1 MNEDFVT
8 YEIAKKLKEKGFYY
22 KCVATYDN
30 DGMLGYNYIQPTNI
44 RAIGFDDCLCS
55 HNVENDNCIDAPTIS
70 QALKWLREKHN
81 ILISPSVYGNE
92 DGRIWSYSII
102 NIETQY
108 LHGEIPDNVES
119 YEQAALAGIEY
130 VLDNLI

>member
-1 MNEDFVT
+1 MNEEFVN
-8 YEIAKKLKEKGFYY
+8 YEIAIKLNEKGFNLKTRY
-22 KCVATYDN
+22 
-30 DGMLGYNYIQPTNI
+30 GYLPPIKLI
-44 RAIGFDDCLCS
+44 HESFIDRDW
-55 HNVENDNCIDAPTIS
+55 VELNGCPAPTIS

-102 NIETQY
+102 NIEIQY

-119 YEQAALAGIEY
+119 YEQAALAGINH
-130 VLDNLI
+130 VLNNLI